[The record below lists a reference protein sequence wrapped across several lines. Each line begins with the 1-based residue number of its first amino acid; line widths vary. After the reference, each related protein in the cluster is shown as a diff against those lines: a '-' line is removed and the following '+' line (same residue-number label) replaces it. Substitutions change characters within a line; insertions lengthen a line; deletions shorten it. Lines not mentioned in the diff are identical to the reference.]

1 MAMLSAIPVEFG
13 FVFPHGAYVKGGV
26 EPVRD
31 FDRSQ
36 AGRFVQATDKTT
48 GVRLWQVEVI
58 DADPESRGSVK
69 VKIAAEVQP
78 VLPAAPGGLPFVPV
92 EFEALTVTPYV
103 NGNNGRLAYS
113 FKATGMHSPK
123 TGGRPVPAKDTG
135 RDSGRDAAKD
145 AA

>member
-1 MAMLSAIPVEFG
+1 MAMLSAIPVAFG
-13 FVFPHGAYVKGGV
+13 FVFPHGAYIKGGV

-36 AGRFVQATDKTT
+36 GDRFVQGTDKSS

-58 DADPESRGSVK
+58 DADPASRGSVK
-69 VKIAAEVQP
+69 VKIVAEVQP

-103 NGNNGRLAYS
+103 NNNGRLAYS
-113 FKATGMHSPK
+113 FKASGMHPSK
-123 TGGRPVPAKDTG
+123 TGGRPAPARDTAAK
-135 RDSGRDAAKD
+135 DAAKD

>member
-1 MAMLSAIPVEFG
+1 MAMLNAIPVAFG

-36 AGRFVQATDKTT
+36 AGRFVQATDKTS
-48 GVRLWQVEVI
+48 GVRLWQVDVI

-78 VLPAAPGGLPFVPV
+78 VLPAAAGGLPFVPV

-103 NGNNGRLAYS
+103 NNNGRLAYS
-113 FKATGMHSPK
+113 FKATGMHAPK
-123 TGGRPVPAKDTG
+123 TGSRPAAAKDTG
-135 RDSGRDAAKD
+135 RDTGRDAAKD

>member
-1 MAMLSAIPVEFG
+1 MAMLSAIPVAFG

-36 AGRFVQATDKTT
+36 AGRFVQATDKAT

-69 VKIAAEVQP
+69 VKITAEVQP

-103 NGNNGRLAYS
+103 NGNGRLAYS
-113 FKATGMHSPK
+113 FKATAMHTPRS
-123 TGGRPVPAKDTG
+123 GSRSAPAKDV
-135 RDSGRDAAKD
+135 AKD

>member
-1 MAMLSAIPVEFG
+1 MAMLSAIPVAFG
-13 FVFPHGAYVKGGV
+13 FVFPHGAYAKGGV

-36 AGRFVQATDKTT
+36 AGRFVQATDKTS

-69 VKIAAEVQP
+69 VKIASEVQP
-78 VLPAAPGGLPFVPV
+78 VLPAGPGGLPFVPV

-113 FKATGMHSPK
+113 FKATGMHPPK
-123 TGGRPVPAKDTG
+123 TGARPAGAKE
-135 RDSGRDAAKD
+135 AKD

>member
-1 MAMLSAIPVEFG
+1 MAMLSAIPVGFG

-36 AGRFVQATDKTT
+36 GERFVQATDKTT
-48 GVRLWQVEVI
+48 GIRLWQVEVI

-78 VLPAAPGGLPFVPV
+78 VLPETPGGLPFVPV

-103 NGNNGRLAYS
+103 NGNGRLAYS
-113 FKATGMHSPK
+113 FKAAGVHTPK
-123 TGGRPVPAKDTG
+123 AVGRAATVKDT
-135 RDSGRDAAKD
+135 AKD

>member
-1 MAMLSAIPVEFG
+1 MAMLSAIPVAFG

-26 EPVRD
+26 DPVRD

-36 AGRFVQATDKTT
+36 GDRFVQASDKQT
-48 GVRLWQVEVI
+48 GTRLWQVEVI

-69 VKIAAEVQP
+69 VKIMAEVQP

-92 EFEALTVTPYV
+92 EFDQLTVTPYV
-103 NGNNGRLAYS
+103 NNGGRLAYS
-113 FKATGMHSPK
+113 FKASGVHAPK
-123 TGGRPVPAKDTG
+123 AGASRTAP
-135 RDSGRDAAKD
+135 AKD

>member
-1 MAMLSAIPVEFG
+1 MAMLNSIPVEFG

-36 AGRFVQATDKTT
+36 AGRFVQATDKTS

-69 VKIAAEVQP
+69 VKITAEVQP
-78 VLPAAPGGLPFVPV
+78 VLPSAPGGLPFVPV

-103 NGNNGRLAYS
+103 NGNGRLAYS
-113 FKATGMHSPK
+113 FKAAGMHAPK
-123 TGGRPVPAKDTG
+123 TGAAR
-135 RDSGRDAAKD
+135 SGAGNKEARDAAKD